1 MKNILTYIIVIV
13 TSLSFIGCEDVVDVD
28 LDTAPPKLVIDA
40 SIKWVKGTP
49 GNEQKV
55 KLTTTTGFYNSTI
68 PTVSGAT
75 VFITNSANTVF
86 NFIETPNTGDYIC
99 TNFTPVINENY
110 TLTVISEGQTYTAS
124 EKLYASP
131 EIDDIE
137 QSIFPGIGD
146 EQIQVKFYYQ
156 DNGAED
162 NFYLIGF
169 KNSNITFPE
178 YGVAP
183 DEFFQGNQM
192 FGFYTD
198 EDLKA
203 NDILDLSLQ
212 GISERYSN
220 YMTKLLNIAGTNE
233 GNPFTSPP
241 ATLRGNITNQT
252 NKSNYPLGY
261 FSLGE
266 TDTASYVV
274 Q

>member
-1 MKNILTYIIVIV
+1 MKNILTYSIAIIASIFFM
-13 TSLSFIGCEDVVDVD
+13 SCEDVVNVD

-40 SIKWVKGTP
+40 AIKWEKGTS
-49 GNEQKV
+49 GNEQKI

-68 PTVSGAT
+68 PSVSGAT
-75 VFITNSANTVF
+75 VFITNSSNTVF
-86 NFIETPNTGDYIC
+86 NFIETPNTGEYIC
-99 TNFTPVINENY
+99 TNFIPVINENY
-110 TLTVISEGQTYTAS
+110 TLTVIHDGQTYTATD
-124 EKLYASP
+124 KLYASP
-131 EIDDIE
+131 DIDNIE
-137 QSIFPGIGD
+137 QGVFPGIGED
-146 EQIQVKFYYQ
+146 QIQVKFYYQ

-162 NFYLIGF
+162 NFYLLGF
-169 KNSNITFPE
+169 KNSNIAFPE

-198 EDLKA
+198 EDLKP
-203 NDILDLSLQ
+203 NDVLDLSLQ

-233 GNPFTSPP
+233 GNPFTAPP
-241 ATLRGNITNQT
+241 ATLRGNIINQT
-252 NKSNYPLGY
+252 SKANFPLGY

-266 TDTASYVV
+266 VDTDTYVV

>member
-1 MKNILTYIIVIV
+1 MKNIITYIIVIIA
-13 TSLSFIGCEDVVDVD
+13 SISFTGCEDVVDVD
-28 LDTAPPKLVIDA
+28 LNTAPPKLVIDA
-40 SIKWVKGTP
+40 AIKWKKGTA
-49 GNEQKV
+49 GNEQKI
-55 KLTTTTGFYNSTI
+55 KLTTTTGFYSSVI

-86 NFIETPNTGDYIC
+86 NFIETPNTGEYIC
-99 TNFTPVINENY
+99 TDFVPVVNENY
-110 TLTVISEGQTYTAS
+110 ILTVVYNGETYTAS

-131 EIDDIE
+131 EIDSIE
-137 QSIFPGIGD
+137 QGVFPGFGD
-146 EQIQVKFYYQ
+146 EQIQVKFFYQ

-169 KNSNITFPE
+169 KNSNIPFPE

-198 EDLKA
+198 EDLKPG
-203 NDILDLSLQ
+203 DVLDLSLQ

-220 YMTKLLNIAGTNE
+220 YMNKLLNIAGTNG
-233 GNPFTSPP
+233 GNPFASPP

-252 NKSNYPLGY
+252 NKSNYPFGY

-266 TDTASYVV
+266 TDTDTYVV